1 MKRILCTLLILA
13 LLTAGCAEHPLA
25 TVGPTVPSTPS
36 VTEAVETLPPRTV
49 PPTTLP
55 VVSDEVLYLR
65 DNLPTM
71 DGSTSLIPLEAGIR
85 AALFGKSMEEATRDV
100 SHTTSWS
107 SFYNLTDGT
116 VDLVFSV
123 PLSAEQKVTAEQQGI
138 TLETVP
144 IAMEGFVFVVNTENP
159 VDKLTQQQL
168 RDIYSGKITN
178 WKEVGGLDEE
188 IIAYQR
194 NRDSGSQNFMI
205 EFMGDIPLMDAPTEK
220 RPASMSGLMDVIAVN
235 DNSRAAIGYSVY
247 AYAADMYGNGNE
259 IKFIQV
265 DGVAPCK
272 QSFADGSYPL
282 MGYNYAVFHADQPED
297 GSVRRLVDW
306 ILSDEGQHAVAR
318 AGYVTV
324 RDIGFDYAE
333 AVFEKYEGIGL
344 GLPAGT
350 VPSSEYVIQ
359 GTAYTEDGQPYP
371 ADRLPPLV
379 TTLADGTRSYR
390 IDCLAD
396 KLLQQEINDWIDQ
409 QMIWVAEEKSE
420 LIAQLEIFNQG
431 NTNYHLYEYG
441 LLWDYSQPEDM
452 DAACIITVKNGYL
465 SVAVTLCYR
474 EMVMMGY
481 NRYFRTETATWD
493 LIEGRR
499 LTPEELF
506 CEGVDID
513 DVLNDLIQVKS
524 QQRET
529 DFVDLPELLK
539 DFVQLSPTGW
549 HLTHDA
555 IYFDT
560 GGPVFAQG
568 FKFDLDDLPDGTLV
582 TEQLRD
588 FAHCIDSENVQVFR
602 TFRISDRDLY
612 YAYNSDELVS
622 CGFLK
627 EDTHPNAAKINSEVM
642 AYLNEYYTEDAIR
655 GYYEDMGY
663 VTDGLLSL
671 YMMDWNVYNLG
682 RKYLLFNGYAPEMYL
697 YDTKTYHQYPAPA
710 FLLYDIHT
718 GSPME
723 LDDLLLDG
731 WEEAAVCTQDVPFLI
746 SEADCINIFFDNG
759 QEFSVILSDG
769 NVERAFRIPAEFIRY

>member
-1 MKRILCTLLILA
+1 MNWTAKWIAPRESMGDVAPEFVRCFCLAGSVEKAVLTVTAMGSYEA
-13 LLTAGCAEHPLA
+13 LLNGCRISDYVLA
-25 TVGPTVPSTPS
+25 PGWTVY
-36 VTEAVETLPPRTV
+36 EKRHQYQQY
-49 PPTTLP
+49 
-55 VVSDEVLYLR
+55 D
-65 DNLPTM
+65 
-71 DGSTSLIPLEAGIR
+71 
-85 AALFGKSMEEATRDV
+85 
-100 SHTTSWS
+100 
-107 SFYNLTDGT
+107 
-116 VDLVFSV
+116 
-123 PLSAEQKVTAEQQGI
+123 VTAMLAQENELDILVGKCWYRGPWRGIPQG
-138 TLETVP
+138 
-144 IAMEGFVFVVNTENP
+144 
-159 VDKLTQQQL
+159 Q
-168 RDIYSGKITN
+168 
-178 WKEVGGLDEE
+178 
-188 IIAYQR
+188 
-194 NRDSGSQNFMI
+194 
-205 EFMGDIPLMDAPTEK
+205 
-220 RPASMSGLMDVIAVN
+220 
-235 DNSRAAIGYSVY
+235 
-247 AYAADMYGNGNE
+247 
-259 IKFIQV
+259 
-265 DGVAPCK
+265 
-272 QSFADGSYPL
+272 
-282 MGYNYAVFHADQPED
+282 
-297 GSVRRLVDW
+297 
-306 ILSDEGQHAVAR
+306 
-318 AGYVTV
+318 
-324 RDIGFDYAE
+324 
-333 AVFEKYEGIGL
+333 
-344 GLPAGT
+344 PAG
-350 VPSSEYVIQ
+350 
-359 GTAYTEDGQPYP
+359 
-371 ADRLPPLV
+371 
-379 TTLADGTRSYR
+379 
-390 IDCLAD
+390 
-396 KLLQQEINDWIDQ
+396 
-409 QMIWVAEEKSE
+409 

-746 SEADCINIFFDNG
+746 SEADCINIFFDN
-759 QEFSVILSDG
+759 I
-769 NVERAFRIPAEFIRY
+769 Y